1 MRMCVCMHKGTVINK
16 MFHSITKFFFYMKI
30 LTIISQISYL
40 KNTNL
45 CTGQVFQQDIYK
57 IIFHI
62 IRIDVFKLPSRKP
75 KV

>member
-1 MRMCVCMHKGTVINK
+1 MCVYVYMYKGTLINK
-16 MFHSITKFFFYMKI
+16 KFCLIMKFFFKMKI

-40 KNTNL
+40 KNTDL

-62 IRIDVFKLPSRKP
+62 ICIDVFKLPSRKP
-75 KV
+75 KA